1 MNVFI
6 RVDSSFIIGSGH
18 LMRCLTLAD
27 QIKSQTQANIV
38 FISRDL
44 DKNMNYLVENQGFDL
59 YVLPKKKVINN

>member
-1 MNVFI
+1 MNIAI

-18 LMRCLTLAD
+18 LMRCLTLAEH
-27 QIKSQTQANIV
+27 IKSQTQANIV